1 MTRLKLTAAAALCSA
16 ALLSGCATP
25 LAGKPADE
33 ATRKVMIQNWQNASY
48 NIDGQFGFNQLSFN
62 DSASGLKLGQ
72 TADTIDQVARSI
84 HLNLSG
90 AVDAPSGKVELIP
103 ELRFE
108 RRNLL
113 ASIKVPLQFRA
124 QDMSLLVD
132 PSAVDLALP
141 SLRKHPGLF
150 VRAKLPAD
158 IADKIPLKEMYQAM
172 PQIIDQAYAQ
182 LDKKAFSFEPL
193 DAYADEVGARYKLRM
208 TLDKPQE
215 QKLTV
220 QILEGLAKVAHEQ
233 LKSPDEK
240 SGAESMIRLV
250 QELMKLSPAASAAN
264 QTVSDLYVSRGGD
277 LLAVRQNIRM
287 NTKEFSADAYLNLRY
302 SHLGKP
308 QFVYNPAESDIVDY
322 DKVELPDWL
331 GGGDK
336 APAAVA
342 DDTAAE
348 PAPAAQAAPQPA
360 QKPAAKKK
368 KRKARAQQ

>member
-1 MTRLKLTAAAALCSA
+1 MTRLKLTAAAALCSV

-48 NIDGQFGFNQLSFN
+48 NIDGQFGFNQLSFH
-62 DSASGLKLGQ
+62 DSASELKLGQ

-113 ASIKVPLQFRA
+113 ASIKVPMQFRA

-141 SLRKHPGLF
+141 SLRKHPGQF
-150 VRAKLPAD
+150 VRAKLPAEV
-158 IADKIPLKEMYQAM
+158 AAKIPLKQMYQAM

-215 QKLTV
+215 QQLTM
-220 QILEGLAKVAHEQ
+220 QILEGLAKVAHDQVKPPE
-233 LKSPDEK
+233 EK
-240 SGAESMIRLV
+240 SDAESMIRLV
-250 QELMKLSPAASAAN
+250 QELMKLAPAASASN

-287 NTKEFSADAYLNLRY
+287 SSDEFSADAYLNLRY

-308 QFVYNPAESDIVDY
+308 QFVYNPAESDIIDY
-322 DKVELPDWL
+322 DKLELPDWL
-331 GGGDK
+331 KGDDK
-336 APAAVA
+336 APAASA
-342 DDTAAE
+342 DAAE

-360 QKPAAKKK
+360 KKPAAKKK
-368 KRKARAQQ
+368 KRKARAQ